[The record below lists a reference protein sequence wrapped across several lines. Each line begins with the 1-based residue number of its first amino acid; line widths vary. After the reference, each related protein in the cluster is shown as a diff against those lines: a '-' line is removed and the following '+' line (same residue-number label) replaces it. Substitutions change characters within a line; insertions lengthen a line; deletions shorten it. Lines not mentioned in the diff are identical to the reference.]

1 MLAKKLYRQRC
12 TVELLTDCNL
22 YDTKIVEELL
32 ENFLHDLCGTLGLT
46 IIEGPIMKTVEDGT
60 SAYVM
65 FTESGCHVH
74 SWYEYKFVSVD
85 LFSCKQFLVSDVLDV
100 VDHWFEPTKVEV
112 L

>member
-12 TVELLTDCNL
+12 AIEFTTEENL

-46 IIEGPIMKTVEDGT
+46 IIEGPIVKTVEDGT

-74 SWYEYKFVSVD
+74 SWYEHRFVSVD
-85 LFSCKQFLVSDVLDV
+85 LYSCKPFMVSDVLNVIDY
-100 VDHWFEPTKVEV
+100 WFYPTKVEV